1 MYPFC
6 VKVSFEL
13 ITLEIYYCDQ
23 NFSVE
28 NTIQVSSVEATAADK
43 ARQLFCLWLQL
54 LFCRINLFA
63 FNAWAQSSR
72 SFVQRA
78 GDYY

>member
-1 MYPFC
+1 MGYNHMYPFC

-28 NTIQVSSVEATAADK
+28 NAIQVSSVEAAAIP
-43 ARQLFCLWLQL
+43 C
-54 LFCRINLFA
+54 CR
-63 FNAWAQSSR
+63 
-72 SFVQRA
+72 
-78 GDYY
+78 